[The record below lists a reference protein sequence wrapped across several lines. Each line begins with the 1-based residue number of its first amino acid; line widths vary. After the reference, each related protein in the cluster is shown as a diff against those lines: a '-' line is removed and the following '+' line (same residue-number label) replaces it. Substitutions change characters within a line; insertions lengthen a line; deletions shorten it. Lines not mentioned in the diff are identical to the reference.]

1 MILEPGGV
9 VRDSLSGREDG
20 CESYESVL
28 RHHGPAFAIRGW
40 RGAGAAGADYALFWP
55 RKFSKTRIFYF
66 PLNDSWTPSGC
77 SRILPALRNASGATL
92 PPLTLPP
99 VLASSSSLHHHRGPA
114 FTIRGRRGGAL
125 FSVAKKF
132 KNSNFHFPKN
142 DFEKNFRSQ
151 THLSA
156 LCSWRLV

>member
-1 MILEPGGV
+1 M
-9 VRDSLSGREDG
+9 RELRV
-20 CESYESVL
+20 CAPPPWTSL
-28 RHHGPAFAIRGW
+28 RHQGW

-125 FSVAKKF
+125 FSVAKKI
-132 KNSNFHFPKN
+132 KNSNFPHFAPGGWC
-142 DFEKNFRSQ
+142 
-151 THLSA
+151 SA
-156 LCSWRLV
+156 RDASRAPRVTRRGRDHPPGHPNCP